1 VRSYGG
7 VVNNRSEYATFA
19 IFIYY
24 LTIFILPN
32 ASTWFTFFMVSKKA
46 YDGV

>member
-1 VRSYGG
+1 MRSYGG
-7 VVNNRSEYATFA
+7 VVNSRSECATFA

-32 ASTWFTFFMVSKKA
+32 ASTWFTFFYGFKKA
-46 YDGV
+46 SDGV